1 MIAPMTFTV
10 PVNADSNHKDYDITV
25 TVKLIAP
32 RPSVSVA
39 MSQSRVRVLGIPVP
53 VYNATINAQP
63 NGSQIT
69 RVEYSPIGM
78 VYTTGKQ
85 MSSLTPITHFY
96 IRVTTDS
103 GRYVYEYW
111 NGQIIER

>member
-1 MIAPMTFTV
+1 MEIKSIGILTSGGDAPGM
-10 PVNADSNHKDYDITV
+10 NAAIRAVVRTGCENG
-25 TVKLIAP
+25 
-32 RPSVSVA
+32 
-39 MSQSRVRVLGIPVP
+39 VRVLGIPVP
-53 VYNATINAQP
+53 VYYATISTDEQVKK
-63 NGSQIT
+63 
-69 RVEYSPIGM
+69 VEYSPIGM
-78 VYTTGKQ
+78 VYTTGRQ